1 MLQNGKMIQCYQVL
15 QHLGKLKINIV
26 LSYSKGHGMQRFKW
40 RGARPHTEERSQDQS
55 DIPPQSAAAV
65 VRIAARQRARLHHIS
80 KSNSSKIILTIS
92 KTLKQLLFLQLHRL
106 NTYFLKHIHHQIFN
120 SSTQSGMPNAEY
132 KMTGNVQHV
141 LSHCFQYQL
150 RAMRETIPS
159 LRQCFIIS
167 QLAVARILPW
177 TCRVFSTWPC
187 LTAPAG
193 RVEMQSILQ
202 DM

>member
-1 MLQNGKMIQCYQVL
+1 MKRCQASQGRKVP
-15 QHLGKLKINIV
+15 
-26 LSYSKGHGMQRFKW
+26 
-40 RGARPHTEERSQDQS
+40 RPIR

-92 KTLKQLLFLQLHRL
+92 KTLKQSLFLQLHRL

-132 KMTGNVQHV
+132 RMTGNVRHV

-150 RAMRETIPS
+150 RAMREIIPS
-159 LRQCFIIS
+159 E
-167 QLAVARILPW
+167 AV
-177 TCRVFSTWPC
+177 FHN
-187 LTAPAG
+187 
-193 RVEMQSILQ
+193 QSVSCGKNFAMNL
-202 DM
+202 